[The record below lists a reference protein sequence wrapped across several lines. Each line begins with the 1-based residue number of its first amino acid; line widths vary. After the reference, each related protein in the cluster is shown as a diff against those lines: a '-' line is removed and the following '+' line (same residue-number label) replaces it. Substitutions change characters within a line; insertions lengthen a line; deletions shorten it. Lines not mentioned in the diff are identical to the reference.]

1 MSISPPRWQCCPLP
15 DAGWLLPS
23 PAPLGRA
30 RPYQPLWLLVLLSP
44 SSHHCTSTT
53 PGEVI
58 PYPGQ
63 SSWQIIF
70 PATKQRKLRCW
81 ANCPTMTRHYS
92 GHWPAGHQDMADT
105 GTIHMGASLPT
116 SSLTPAHWRSVQ
128 FIESITCLTRA
139 AVPTMVLR

>member
-30 RPYQPLWLLVLLSP
+30 RPYQPLWLLVLLPP

-63 SSWQIIF
+63 STWQIIF

-92 GHWPAGHQDMADT
+92 RHWLLAAGAGPPRYGRHRNYSHGSLSAHQQPDT
-105 GTIHMGASLPT
+105 CSLEI
-116 SSLTPAHWRSVQ
+116 S
-128 FIESITCLTRA
+128 
-139 AVPTMVLR
+139 AVY